1 MINKLIILLVIL
13 VSILIFV
20 KYTQTNEHF
29 QIDNDILSILEKT
42 GNISTADPQDKRELN
57 LKDDILDKNVELV
70 KASSSVSSK
79 IVNDDVL
86 KEFVIKQLGPR
97 SGDNSD
103 NYILEGDN
111 KSTPGAF
118 NTTIDL
124 DKVIRKNRHKIFSK
138 ITNQNMTL
146 KNIKLELLK
155 LIHSNIDPDILRKRK
170 QCLNKE

>member
-1 MINKLIILLVIL
+1 MLNKIIILLVIL
-13 VSILIFV
+13 VSILIFF
-20 KYTQTNEHF
+20 KYTQSTENF
-29 QIDNDILSILEKT
+29 QTDNDILSILEKT
-42 GNISTADPQDKRELN
+42 GNINTANPQDKRELY
-57 LKDDILDKNVELV
+57 LKDDILDKNVDMV

-97 SGDNSD
+97 TGDNSD
-103 NYILEGDN
+103 NYMLEGDN
-111 KSTPGAF
+111 KRSSGTF

-155 LIHSNIDPDILRKRK
+155 LINSNIDPAILRKRK
-170 QCLNKE
+170 QCLNKK